1 MSKRLTLE
9 LLSVITH
16 LSALEAWTGKMPDF
30 VDHELISSD
39 KRQFTFEPD
48 LALISTCSGQTL
60 DLSCLVLRQ
69 TI

>member
-1 MSKRLTLE
+1 MFKRLILE
-9 LLSVITH
+9 LLSVIPR
-16 LSALEAWTGKMPDF
+16 LSALEAWTDKMLDF

-39 KRQFTFEPD
+39 KRQFTFESD

-60 DLSCLVLRQ
+60 DLSCLVLEQ

>member
-16 LSALEAWTGKMPDF
+16 LSALEAWTDKMPYF

-39 KRQFTFEPD
+39 KRQFTFGPD

-60 DLSCLVLRQ
+60 DLSCLVLEQ